1 MGRWRAIIPVLL
13 AVIIAVVG
21 GLLTYRWAKKN
32 LTPAPSEQAK
42 AGAESALIAVA
53 AADLPWGTQLDS
65 TKLRMAPYLKQS
77 LPPGSFQD
85 VTSLEGRVV
94 VTPLKENEPVLES
107 KLAPASVTT
116 GGVSAVLKPGK
127 RALAVK
133 GDKVIG
139 LSGFVKPGDR
149 VDVLVTLRDPTSETQ
164 KEVTKIVLQDI
175 PVLATGTELQQNAKG
190 ETYPVDVYTLE
201 VTPEEGEKLGLAAS
215 EGKLQF
221 ALRNAMDT
229 ETVLTNGATI
239 PKTLASYTKG
249 ASAPPKTQ
257 APVKRAAR
265 PSAVSVTLING
276 SAVSQVT
283 FPE

>member
-1 MGRWRAIIPVLL
+1 MGKWRAILPILL
-13 AVIIAVVG
+13 AVIIAVGG
-21 GLLTYRWAKKN
+21 GLATYRWAKRN
-32 LTPAPSEQAK
+32 LVPAPREEAK
-42 AGAESALIAVA
+42 VGAESVLIAVA
-53 AADLPWGTQLDS
+53 AADLPWGTKLDS
-65 TKLRMAPYLKQS
+65 TKLKQAPYLKQS
-77 LPPGSFQD
+77 LPPGCFQD
-85 VTSLEGRVV
+85 LASLEGRVV

-107 KLAPASVTT
+107 KLAPMDLAT

-139 LSGFVKPGDR
+139 ISGFIKPGDR
-149 VDVLVTLRDPTSETQ
+149 VDVLVTLNDPTSQTQ

-229 ETVLTNGATI
+229 EKVFTNGATI
-239 PKTLASYTKG
+239 PKTLASYTKTQ
-249 ASAPPKTQ
+249 AAPKTE
-257 APVKRAAR
+257 AMPKRTAR

-276 SAVSQVT
+276 STVSQVT